1 LNYTWF
7 NKAKQINY
15 SLSYLL
21 FLTMSKTS
29 RYFLFVLFN
38 GIIGISFTLKNQL
51 SYFLKKGISI
61 KYFINPKDKYMI
73 KLSFKNPYLVFVLAI
88 IVAVLAGVLIP
99 RMPVDILPQFKKSA
113 MQIITLYPGMPAEVV
128 EKDITSRMER
138 WTGQSPGIEK
148 QLSKSIMG
156 VSVVTNFYGEEID
169 PAEAMANSSSYAVSD
184 MYYQPPGTLP
194 PMIQPFDPT
203 ASKPLMLL
211 TVSSDIK
218 TGKELYDV
226 AYYNLRQMLSGVEGI
241 VAPAAYGGSLRR
253 IFIYVEPQKMESMGI
268 SQTQVM
274 NAIKENTTMI
284 PSGVANIGNINYGV
298 DAKGLIQKVE
308 DFNDIVITYKNGHPI
323 YIKDI
328 GQAKDASAIQTNIAR
343 VDGKEQVYLP
353 IFKRPGA
360 NTIASVEAVKS
371 AIPKL
376 KERMPDDVNL
386 NVIFDQSSYVRN
398 SISGLVNAGLG
409 GLILVVIVLFL
420 FLGNFR
426 SSLIVA
432 ISLPLSILFAFI
444 MLSITGQA
452 INSITLGGMAL
463 VLGLLVDN
471 SIVVL
476 ENIDR
481 HLKMGKSSFEA
492 AKDAAIEVA
501 NPVLAS
507 TLVIMVVFFPVLFLT
522 GITKFLFSPLAITVA
537 GSMIGSYI
545 FALTLIPILGAFLFK
560 NHLPNSEKKK
570 TKNPLGFF
578 QRFIEKLSKNYQ
590 NSLNK
595 ALKFRW
601 PIVGISILLLGLSL
615 FLLKNN
621 GYELF
626 PKSDVGQM
634 EISVR
639 MESGTRL
646 QDANQTIAEMEQ
658 VIREETGNDLE
669 QLIANIGVFYDL
681 PAAYTPNSG
690 TQDAFIG
697 VQLKENHNTST
708 FEYATRLRQK
718 LKEKFPGVELSFN
731 TGGMITAALNEGKP
745 APIDVQVKGND
756 LEVLR
761 EISEKIR
768 DSISTLASTRD
779 VRVLQRIDQPAKNIN
794 IDRVKAAEVGVEP
807 VEAIKNMVSAL
818 NSSVT
823 YEKAFWIDE
832 NNGNHYFVGV
842 TYPESQIDSRFVLE
856 NVGVNSSTSEKII
869 PFRNF
874 SKISDG
880 TNPVEINHHNLTRA
894 FNVYANVEGKDI
906 GRVSDDIQNII
917 DDMEIPAGYEVN
929 FEGEVAIIKDSFGGL
944 GLGLA
949 LAAILSFL
957 IITPLFRSFRKPFI
971 IILAFPFGLI
981 GVGLLMGLTQ
991 TYLSIQSIMGII
1003 MMVGISVSYGNIL
1016 VDRINVLVKNG
1027 QDKTTAIIE
1036 GSKDRFRPV
1045 LMTATTTIF
1054 GLLPTALAT
1063 GSGSEANVPLAIAVI
1078 GGTFMA
1084 TIITLYIIPIFYSFI
1099 AKSK

>member
-1 LNYTWF
+1 
-7 NKAKQINY
+7 
-15 SLSYLL
+15 
-21 FLTMSKTS
+21 
-29 RYFLFVLFN
+29 
-38 GIIGISFTLKNQL
+38 
-51 SYFLKKGISI
+51 
-61 KYFINPKDKYMI
+61 MI
-73 KLSFKNPYLVFVLAI
+73 KLSFKNPYLVLVFAI
-88 IVAVLAGVLIP
+88 IVALLAGVLIP

-156 VSVVTNFYGEEID
+156 VSVVTNFYGEDID
-169 PAEAMANSSSYAVSD
+169 PAEAMANSTSYAVSD
-184 MYYQPPGTLP
+184 MYYQPPGTMP

-211 TVSSDIK
+211 TVSSDVK
-218 TGKELYDV
+218 NGKELYDV
-226 AYYNLRQMLSGVEGI
+226 AYLNLRQMLSGVEGI
-241 VAPAAYGGSLRR
+241 VAPAAYGGSLRM
-253 IFIYVEPQKMESMGI
+253 IYVYVDPNKMEALGI

-274 NAIKENTTMI
+274 EAIQKNTTMI
-284 PSGVANIGNINYGV
+284 PSGIANIGNVNYGV
-298 DAKGLIQKVE
+298 DAKGLIIDVK
-308 DFNDIVITYKNGHPI
+308 DFDDIVITHKNGNPI

-328 GQAKDASAIQTNIAR
+328 GQTKDASAIQTNIAR

-360 NTIASVEAVKS
+360 NTIASVEAVKK
-371 AIPKL
+371 ALPGL

-398 SISGLVNAGLG
+398 AISGLQNAGLG
-409 GLILVVIVLFL
+409 GLILVIIVLIL

-432 ISLPLSILFAFI
+432 ISLPLSVLFAFI
-444 MLSITGQA
+444 MLYLTGQA
-452 INSITLGGMAL
+452 INSITLGGLAL

-481 HLKMGKSSFEA
+481 HLKMGKNSFSA
-492 AKDAAIEVA
+492 AKDAALEVA

-507 TLVIMVVFFPVLFLT
+507 TLVIIVVFFPVLFLT
-522 GITKFLFSPLAITVA
+522 GITKFLFSPLAITVTA
-537 GSMIGSYI
+537 SMIGSYI
-545 FALTLIPILGAFLFK
+545 FALTLIPLMAAFFFK
-560 NHLPNSEKKK
+560 NKLPNSDNKPKK
-570 TKNPLGFF
+570 NILGFF
-578 QRFIEKLSKNYQ
+578 QRFIDRLGANYQ
-590 NSLNK
+590 NSLSK
-595 ALKFRW
+595 TLEYRW
-601 PIVGISILLLGLSL
+601 PILGIAVLLLVTSL
-615 FLLKNN
+615 FLLKNT

-626 PKSDVGQM
+626 PQSDVGQM
-634 EISVR
+634 EITVR

-646 QDANQTIAEMEQ
+646 EDANNTIAEMEQ
-658 VIREETGNDLE
+658 VIREETGNDLQ
-669 QLIANIGVFYDL
+669 QLVANIGVFYDL

-697 VQLKENHNTST
+697 VQLKDSHETST
-708 FEYATRLRQK
+708 FEYASQLRKK
-718 LKEKFPGVELSFN
+718 LHEKFPGIELSFN

-756 LEVLR
+756 LNVLR

-768 DSISTLASTRD
+768 DTIATLSSTRD
-779 VRVLQRIDQPAKNIN
+779 VRVLQRLDQPAKNIE
-794 IDRVKAAEVGVEP
+794 IDRVKAAELGVEP
-807 VEAIKNMVSAL
+807 VDAIKNMVSAL

-823 YEKAFWIDE
+823 FQKAFWIDE
-832 NNGNHYFVGV
+832 RNGNHYYVGV
-842 TYPESQIDSRFVLE
+842 TYPESEIDSRFVLE
-856 NVGVNSSTSEKII
+856 NVGVSSSLTDKTI

-874 SKISDG
+874 SEMTDG

-894 FNVYANVEGKDI
+894 FNVYANVEGMDV
-906 GRVSDDIQNII
+906 GSVSDEIQKII
-917 DDMEIPAGYEVN
+917 DGMEVPPGYEVK
-929 FEGEVAIIKDSFGGL
+929 FEGEVAIIKKSFSGL
-944 GLGLA
+944 GIGLA
-949 LAAILSFL
+949 LAVILSFL
-957 IITPLFRSFRKPFI
+957 IITPLFRSFRKPLI

-981 GVGLLMGLTQ
+981 GVGFLMWSTG

-1016 VDRINVLVKNG
+1016 VDRINVLMIEGK
-1027 QDKTTAIIE
+1027 QKQAAIIE
-1036 GSKDRFRPV
+1036 GSSDRFRPV
-1045 LMTATTTIF
+1045 LMTASTTIF

-1063 GSGSEANVPLAIAVI
+1063 SPGSEANVPLAIAVI

-1084 TIITLYIIPIFYSFI
+1084 ALITLYIIPIFYSLI
-1099 AKSK
+1099 AKTAK

>member
-1 LNYTWF
+1 
-7 NKAKQINY
+7 
-15 SLSYLL
+15 
-21 FLTMSKTS
+21 
-29 RYFLFVLFN
+29 
-38 GIIGISFTLKNQL
+38 
-51 SYFLKKGISI
+51 
-61 KYFINPKDKYMI
+61 MI
-73 KLSFKNPYLVFVLAI
+73 KLSFKNPYLVLVFAI
-88 IVAVLAGVLIP
+88 IVALLAGVLIP

-156 VSVVTNFYGEEID
+156 VSVVTNFYGEDID
-169 PAEAMANSSSYAVSD
+169 PAEAMANSTSYAVSD
-184 MYYQPPGTLP
+184 MYYQPPGTMP

-211 TVSSDIK
+211 TVSSDVK
-218 TGKELYDV
+218 NGKELYDV
-226 AYYNLRQMLSGVEGI
+226 AYLNLRQMLSGVEGI
-241 VAPAAYGGSLRR
+241 VAPAAYGGSLRM
-253 IFIYVEPQKMESMGI
+253 IYVYVDPNKMEALGI

-274 NAIKENTTMI
+274 EAIQKNTTMI
-284 PSGVANIGNINYGV
+284 PSGIANIGNVNYGV
-298 DAKGLIQKVE
+298 DAKGLIIDVK
-308 DFNDIVITYKNGHPI
+308 DFDDIVITHKNGNPI

-328 GQAKDASAIQTNIAR
+328 GQTKDASAIQTNIAR

-360 NTIASVEAVKS
+360 NTIASVEAVKK
-371 AIPKL
+371 ALPGL

-398 SISGLVNAGLG
+398 AISGLQNAGLG
-409 GLILVVIVLFL
+409 GLILVIIVLIL

-432 ISLPLSILFAFI
+432 ISLPLSVLFAFI
-444 MLSITGQA
+444 MLYLTGQA
-452 INSITLGGMAL
+452 INSITLGGLAL

-481 HLKMGKSSFEA
+481 HLKMGKNSFSA
-492 AKDAAIEVA
+492 AKDAALEVA

-507 TLVIMVVFFPVLFLT
+507 TLVIIVVFFPVLFLT
-522 GITKFLFSPLAITVA
+522 GITKFLFSPLAITVTA
-537 GSMIGSYI
+537 SMIGSYI
-545 FALTLIPILGAFLFK
+545 FALTLIPLMAAFFFK
-560 NHLPNSEKKK
+560 NKLPNSDNKPKK
-570 TKNPLGFF
+570 NILGFF
-578 QRFIEKLSKNYQ
+578 QRFIDRLGANYQ
-590 NSLNK
+590 NSLSK
-595 ALKFRW
+595 TLKYRW
-601 PIVGISILLLGLSL
+601 PILGIAVLLLVTSL
-615 FLLKNN
+615 FLLKNT

-626 PKSDVGQM
+626 PQSDVGQM
-634 EISVR
+634 EITVR

-646 QDANQTIAEMEQ
+646 EDANNTIAEMEQ
-658 VIREETGNDLE
+658 VIREETGNDLQ
-669 QLIANIGVFYDL
+669 QLVANIGVFYDL

-697 VQLKENHNTST
+697 VQLKDSHETST
-708 FEYATRLRQK
+708 FEYASQLRKK
-718 LKEKFPGVELSFN
+718 LHEKFPGIELSFN

-756 LEVLR
+756 LNVLR

-768 DSISTLASTRD
+768 DTIATLSSTRD
-779 VRVLQRIDQPAKNIN
+779 VRVLQRLDQPAKNIE
-794 IDRVKAAEVGVEP
+794 IDRVKAAELGVEP
-807 VEAIKNMVSAL
+807 VDAIKNMVSAL

-823 YEKAFWIDE
+823 FQKAFWIDE
-832 NNGNHYFVGV
+832 RNGNHYYVGV
-842 TYPESQIDSRFVLE
+842 TYPESEIDSRFVLE
-856 NVGVNSSTSEKII
+856 NVGVSSSLTDKTI

-874 SKISDG
+874 SEMTDG

-894 FNVYANVEGKDI
+894 FNVYANVEGMDV
-906 GRVSDDIQNII
+906 GSVSDEIQKII
-917 DDMEIPAGYEVN
+917 DGMEVPPGYEVK
-929 FEGEVAIIKDSFGGL
+929 FEGEVAIIKKSFSGL
-944 GLGLA
+944 GIGLA
-949 LAAILSFL
+949 LAVILSFL
-957 IITPLFRSFRKPFI
+957 IITPLFRSFRKPLI

-981 GVGLLMGLTQ
+981 GVGFLMWSTG

-1016 VDRINVLVKNG
+1016 VDRINVLMIEGK
-1027 QDKTTAIIE
+1027 QKQAAIIE
-1036 GSKDRFRPV
+1036 GSSDRFRPV
-1045 LMTATTTIF
+1045 LMTASTTIF

-1063 GSGSEANVPLAIAVI
+1063 SPGSEANVPLAIAVI

-1084 TIITLYIIPIFYSFI
+1084 ALITLYIIPIFYSLI
-1099 AKSK
+1099 AKTAK

>member
-1 LNYTWF
+1 
-7 NKAKQINY
+7 
-15 SLSYLL
+15 
-21 FLTMSKTS
+21 
-29 RYFLFVLFN
+29 
-38 GIIGISFTLKNQL
+38 
-51 SYFLKKGISI
+51 
-61 KYFINPKDKYMI
+61 MI
-73 KLSFKNPYLVFVLAI
+73 KISFKNPYLVLVFAI
-88 IVAVLAGVLIP
+88 IVALLAGVLIP

-113 MQIITLYPGMPAEVV
+113 MQIITLYPGMPAKVV

-156 VSVVTNFYGEEID
+156 VSVVTNFYGEDID

-184 MYYQPPGTLP
+184 MYYQPPGTMP

-211 TVSSDIK
+211 TVSSDVK
-218 TGKELYDV
+218 NGKELYDV
-226 AYYNLRQMLSGVEGI
+226 AYLNLRQMLSGVKGI
-241 VAPAAYGGSLRR
+241 VAPAAYGGSLRM
-253 IFIYVEPQKMESMGI
+253 IYVYVNPGKMEAMGI

-274 NAIKENTTMI
+274 EAIQKNTTMI
-284 PSGVANIGNINYGV
+284 PSGVANIGKVNYGV
-298 DAKGLIQKVE
+298 DAKGLIIDVK
-308 DFNDIVITYKNGHPI
+308 DFDDIVITYKNGKPI

-328 GQAKDASAIQTNIAR
+328 GQTKDASAIQTNIAR

-360 NTIASVEAVKS
+360 NTITSVEAVKR
-371 AIPKL
+371 ALPGL
-376 KERMPDDVNL
+376 KERMPDDVKL

-398 SISGLVNAGLG
+398 SISGLQNAGLG
-409 GLILVVIVLFL
+409 GLILVVLVLIL

-432 ISLPLSILFAFI
+432 ISLPLSVLFAFI
-444 MLSITGQA
+444 VLYITGQA
-452 INSITLGGMAL
+452 INSITLGGLAL

-481 HLKMGKSSFEA
+481 HLKMGKNSFSA
-492 AKDAAIEVA
+492 AKDAALEVA

-507 TLVIMVVFFPVLFLT
+507 TLVIIVVFFPVLFLT

-537 GSMIGSYI
+537 ASMVGSYI
-545 FALTLIPILGAFLFK
+545 FALTLIPIMAAFFFK
-560 NHLPNSEKKK
+560 NKLPNSDNKK
-570 TKNPLGFF
+570 TKNALGFF
-578 QRFIEKLSKNYQ
+578 QRFIDKLGAKYKKSLSKT
-590 NSLNK
+590 LE
-595 ALKFRW
+595 LRW
-601 PIVGISILLLGLSL
+601 PILGITVLLLVISL
-615 FLLKNN
+615 FLLNN
-621 GYELF
+621 SGYELF
-626 PKSDVGQM
+626 PQSDVGQM

-646 QDANQTIAEMEQ
+646 EDANKTIAEMEQ
-658 VIREETGNDLE
+658 VIRKETGGDLE
-669 QLIANIGVFYDL
+669 QLVANIGVFYDL

-697 VQLKENHNTST
+697 VQLKESHETST
-708 FEYATRLRQK
+708 FEYASRLRKK
-718 LKEKFPGVELSFN
+718 LREKFPGIELSFN

-745 APIDVQVKGND
+745 APIDVQVKGNN
-756 LEVLR
+756 LKILR

-768 DSISTLASTRD
+768 DTIATLSSTRD
-779 VRVLQRIDQPAKNIN
+779 VRVLQRLDQPSKNID
-794 IDRVKAAEVGVEP
+794 IDRIKAAELGIEP

-823 YEKAFWIDE
+823 FQKSFWIDE
-832 NNGNHYFVGV
+832 RNGNHYYVGV
-842 TYPESQIDSRFVLE
+842 TYPESAIDNRFVLE
-856 NVGVNSSTSEKII
+856 NVGVNSSISEKTI

-874 SKISDG
+874 SKITDG

-894 FNVYANVEGKDI
+894 FNVYANAEGKDI
-906 GRVSDDIQNII
+906 GRVSDEIQSII
-917 DDMEIPAGYEVN
+917 NGMELPSGYEVN

-944 GLGLA
+944 GLGLV
-949 LAAILSFL
+949 LAVILAFL
-957 IITPLFRSFRKPFI
+957 IITPLFRSFRKPLI

-981 GVGLLMGLTQ
+981 GVALLMWGTG

-1016 VDRINVLVKNG
+1016 VDRINVLMGEGK
-1027 QDKTTAIIE
+1027 QKQAAIIE
-1036 GSKDRFRPV
+1036 GSSDRFRPV
-1045 LMTATTTIF
+1045 LMTASTTIL

-1063 GSGSEANVPLAIAVI
+1063 NPGSEANVPLAIAVI
-1078 GGTFMA
+1078 GGTLMA
-1084 TIITLYIIPIFYSFI
+1084 TIITLYIIPIFYSLI
-1099 AKSK
+1099 AKTEK